1 MKKIFTSIL
10 ILIFTI
16 SFTSFEIFAATK
28 TQVAEISKIE
38 NELYGF
44 DYIKDDFETRLKR
57 LEETIYGKASS
68 GDINSRLKNIANDI
82 MSEQIG
88 SEIEP
93 SEDTYKESEEIA
105 DSSVNYP
112 VMDEIEMKVF
122 NKTYKNRDFHT
133 RIVTVERELFGKIY
147 DVEDYSTRMDRIKAK
162 VLPEVLAR
170 EKVFGYDNSQEALNS
185 SSLSGLNANRFAG
198 RMPYGQEN
206 YTRPYANYGD
216 YLGGASPIPEDIED
230 SLSELE
236 YNTFGTEFSNE
247 DTQTRIKR
255 LNSVN
260 KAQKSSQKYDSQKF
274 NQRMSTFMEIGAML
288 LMILAMVL

>member
-1 MKKIFTSIL
+1 MKKLFIICITIFLLELFIP
-10 ILIFTI
+10 I
-16 SFTSFEIFAATK
+16 EIIAATK

-68 GDINSRLKNIANDI
+68 GDINTRLKKIASDI

-88 SEIEP
+88 LEIEP
-93 SEDTYKESEEIA
+93 TEDTYKEAEEIA

-133 RIVTVERELFGKIY
+133 RIVTIERELFGKIY

-162 VLPEVLAR
+162 VLPERLAR
-170 EKVFGYDNSQEALNS
+170 EKVFGYDNSEELLS
-185 SSLSGLNANRFAG
+185 SNDLSGLNNNRFSG
-198 RMPYGQEN
+198 KMPYGQEN

-216 YLGGASPIPEDIED
+216 YTGSAADIPDNLND
-230 SLSELE
+230 ELAQLE
-236 YNTFGTEFSNE
+236 FNTFGTEFSNE

-260 KAQKSSQKYDSQKF
+260 KAQKSSHLYDSQKF